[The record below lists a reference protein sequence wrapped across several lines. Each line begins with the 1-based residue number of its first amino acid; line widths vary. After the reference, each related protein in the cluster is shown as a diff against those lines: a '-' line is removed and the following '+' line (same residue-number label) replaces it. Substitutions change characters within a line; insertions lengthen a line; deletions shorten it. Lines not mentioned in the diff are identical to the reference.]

1 VSEAALSS
9 YSDPSQHVY
18 WLASRGL
25 GVGALVLLS
34 LSVGVGLALSV
45 RISRAPGIAATLK
58 RQHEALSL
66 AGLVM
71 IAAHGLTL
79 LGDPYLRPGLAGIA
93 LPFAMASQ
101 PAWTGVGIIGGWL
114 AAIIGLSFYAR
125 RWIGNRAWRRLHRW
139 TFAVYVLSI
148 AHTLGSGS
156 DARSTWLLYIV
167 LVTLAPVAL
176 LTLYRVWPTKRRA
189 APRRGQRP
197 AGSRPRALSPEVS
210 P

>member
-1 VSEAALSS
+1 MSS

-25 GVGALVLLS
+25 GVGALVLIS

-45 RISRAPGIAATLK
+45 RISRAPGIAATMK
-58 RQHEALSL
+58 RQHEALAL

-79 LGDPYLRPGLAGIA
+79 LGDPYLRPGLTGIA

-101 PAWTGVGIIGGWL
+101 PVWTGVGIIGGWL
-114 AAIIGLSFYAR
+114 AAILGLSFYVR
-125 RWIGNRAWRRLHRW
+125 RWIGNQTWRRLHRW
-139 TFAVYVLSI
+139 TFAVYVMSI

-156 DARSTWLLYIV
+156 DARSTWLLYIL
-167 LVTLAPVAL
+167 LVTAAPLLL
-176 LTLYRVWPTKRRA
+176 LTLYRVRPAKRRA
-189 APRRGQRP
+189 KPARGR
-197 AGSRPRALSPEVS
+197 RALSPEVS

>member
-1 VSEAALSS
+1 MSEPVRG

-25 GVGALVLLS
+25 GVGALVLIS
-34 LSVGVGLALSV
+34 LSVGLGLALSG
-45 RISRAPGIAATLK
+45 RISRAPGIAGSLK
-58 RQHEALSL
+58 RQHEALAL

-79 LGDPYLRPGLAGIA
+79 LGDPYLRPGLTGIA

-101 PAWTGVGIIGGWL
+101 PVWTGVGILGGWL
-114 AAIIGLSFYAR
+114 AAIIGLSFYVR
-125 RWIGNRAWRRLHRW
+125 RWIGNRTWRRLHRW
-139 TFAVYVLSI
+139 TLAVYVMSL

-167 LVTLAPVAL
+167 FVTAAPILL
-176 LTLYRVWPTKRRA
+176 LTVYRVLPTKRRV
-189 APRRGQRP
+189 APRRRARP
-197 AGSRPRALSPEVS
+197 AATSPRALSPEAS